1 LEASVSAALFTLLTS
16 VIAAFGSAQVVRWL
30 LIAYVVRRALRTVDL
45 VERKTAMKILDTITP
60 H

>member
-16 VIAAFGSAQVVRWL
+16 VIAALGSAQVVRWL